1 MMMVRM
7 EERAV
12 EMAVVSKDYPLLV
25 EVTLYLLQYSV
36 SKVHLEA
43 ANIILL

>member
-1 MMMVRM
+1 MKGQGISWQMIMVRM

-25 EVTLYLLQYSV
+25 EVTL
-36 SKVHLEA
+36 
-43 ANIILL
+43 